1 MSEAETII
9 QMENVHTPIL
19 QDISLQ
25 IKKGE
30 IITLIGG
37 SGAGKSSL
45 LMLLNRLV
53 DPGEGTIHYKGKD
66 VREYEVPELR
76 KSIGMVLQ
84 SSSLFEGTVLDN
96 LSFGPKLFQEWE
108 DDMGEELLEH
118 VQLPASYLDRDV
130 ETLSGGEQQRVA
142 FARTLA
148 NRPDVLLL
156 DEVTSAVDLKNVE
169 LIEAFLLEIVPASAH
184 AIIMVTHDVKQ
195 AQRLGDRTIFMD
207 GGAIVEAGPTGQLFA
222 DPQSEQLQYFLKE

>member
-1 MSEAETII
+1 MEETETII
-9 QMENVHTPIL
+9 QMEDVHTPIL
-19 QDISLQ
+19 KNISLQ
-25 IKKGE
+25 VKKGE

-53 DPGEGTIHYKGKD
+53 DPDKGTIHFRGRD
-66 VREYEVPELR
+66 VRDYEIPKLR

-84 SSSLFEGTVLDN
+84 SSSLFEGTVADN
-96 LSFGPKLFQEWE
+96 LAFGPKLFQEWE
-108 DDMGEELLEH
+108 ENMGEELLAH
-118 VQLPASYLDRDV
+118 VQLPASYLHREV

-156 DEVTSAVDLKNVE
+156 DEVTSAVDLKNVD
-169 LIEAFLLEIVPASAH
+169 LIEAFLLEIVPKNVK
-184 AIIMVTHDVKQ
+184 AIMMVTHDVKQ
-195 AQRLGDRTIFMD
+195 ARRLGDRTIFMEN
-207 GGAIVEAGPTGQLFA
+207 GKIVEMGPTEKLFTN
-222 DPQSEQLQYFLKE
+222 PQTERLQYFLKE